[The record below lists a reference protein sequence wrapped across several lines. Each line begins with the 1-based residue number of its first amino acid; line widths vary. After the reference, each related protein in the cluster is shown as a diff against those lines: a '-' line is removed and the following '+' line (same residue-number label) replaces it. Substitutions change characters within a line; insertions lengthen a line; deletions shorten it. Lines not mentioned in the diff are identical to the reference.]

1 MNFEKARN
9 TMVENQLRP
18 NKITDPRIFS
28 VFKEIKKELFLQND
42 KQSLAYSDVDINLV
56 KNRGYLKNLHI
67 AQLIQNSNITKKDN
81 VLHIGGL
88 TGYVTSILS
97 KLSNYVFVI
106 ENNEDLL
113 IKLEKNISKFKL
125 TNVKIINN
133 DLKLGYEEN
142 SPYDLIII
150 DCPVINFP
158 NQILDQLNPN
168 LGRLLMIE
176 KIDFDLAKGVRI
188 TRNKKNYSKEI
199 LFDSFSKFQLYQ
211 NNKEFIF

>member
-1 MNFEKARN
+1 
-9 TMVENQLRP
+9 
-18 NKITDPRIFS
+18 
-28 VFKEIKKELFLQND
+28 
-42 KQSLAYSDVDINLV
+42 
-56 KNRGYLKNLHI
+56 
-67 AQLIQNSNITKKDN
+67 
-81 VLHIGGL
+81 
-88 TGYVTSILS
+88 TSILS

-106 ENNEDLL
+106 ESDEDLL
-113 IKLEKNISKFKL
+113 IKLEKNISKIKL

-199 LFDSFSKFQLYQ
+199 LFDAFSKFQLYQ